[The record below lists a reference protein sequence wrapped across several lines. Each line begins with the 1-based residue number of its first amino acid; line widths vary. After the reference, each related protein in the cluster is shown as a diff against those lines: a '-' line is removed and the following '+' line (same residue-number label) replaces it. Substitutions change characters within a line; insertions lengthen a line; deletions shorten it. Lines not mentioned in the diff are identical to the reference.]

1 MSAQGEPRTFKK
13 KKKKENQ
20 VILKYYNTAKCRN
33 DYNYDYE
40 LR

>member
-1 MSAQGEPRTFKK
+1 MSAQGEPRTLKQ
-13 KKKKENQ
+13 KENQ

>member
-1 MSAQGEPRTFKK
+1 MSAQGEPRTLKK
-13 KKKKENQ
+13 RKNQ

>member
-1 MSAQGEPRTFKK
+1 MSAQGEPRTL